1 MGKTIYLNF
10 KGPQHTKRKY
20 SNKLMWELKDFFAKH
35 DEGYYDEKEK
45 EGILTNYYEVK
56 NGICLQNDIQVR
68 QEDFICT
75 SVLSISLE
83 KFLNLAT
90 EDMKKDLRLELLECC
105 NRINIELDYGHFEL
119 IDMYGISIAYKTYF
133 NPQGGE
139 CFDGL
144 DMLIGYPMGM
154 VEKYGMEF
162 DKICRKYYNRLTF

>member
-1 MGKTIYLNF
+1 MGKIIYLD
-10 KGPQHTKRKY
+10 GLTGTQHIKSKY
-20 SNKLMWELKDFFAKH
+20 SNKLMWELKDFFAKQ
-35 DEGYYDEKEK
+35 DAGYYDEREN

-83 KFLNLAT
+83 KFMDLAT
-90 EDMKKDLRLELLECC
+90 EDMKKDLRVELLECC
-105 NRINIELDYGHFEL
+105 NRINTELDYGHFEL
-119 IDMYGISIAYKTYF
+119 IDIYGISIVYKTYF
-133 NPQGGE
+133 NPHGGE

-154 VEKYGMEF
+154 VEKYGLEF
-162 DKICRKYYNRLTF
+162 DKICRKYYGKLV